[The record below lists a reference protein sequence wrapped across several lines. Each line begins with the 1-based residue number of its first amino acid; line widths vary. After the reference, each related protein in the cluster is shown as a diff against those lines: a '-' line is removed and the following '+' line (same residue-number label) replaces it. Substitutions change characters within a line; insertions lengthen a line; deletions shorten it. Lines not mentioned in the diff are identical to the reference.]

1 MVRLIGIAVMTSS
14 WLSAMPALA
23 RPTAPAPSPV
33 VNRCLQLAAT
43 KHSVDYRLLRA
54 IAHQESHFN
63 PSAVRKPGVA
73 GNSDGSTDYGLMQ
86 INSSWLGT
94 LKKHGI
100 TQASLLEPCTNA
112 DVGAW
117 ILASN
122 FARMGVTW
130 NAVGAYNAVTPW
142 KRVRYANGVYGKLL
156 KQNTPVTAQATQHSD
171 QTANNKQSTETVRAS
186 QMASYEEVQP

>member
-1 MVRLIGIAVMTSS
+1 MVRLIGIAVITSS
-14 WLSAMPALA
+14 WLIAMPTLA
-23 RPTAPAPSPV
+23 RPTVAVPSPTV
-33 VNRCLQLAAT
+33 DRCLQLAAT
-43 KHSVDYRLLRA
+43 KHNVDYRLLRA

-63 PSAVRKPGVA
+63 PTAVRKPGVA

-86 INSSWLGT
+86 INSSWLTT
-94 LKKHGI
+94 LRKHGI

-122 FARMGVTW
+122 FSRMGVNW

-142 KRVRYANGVYGKLL
+142 KRVRYANGVYSKLL
-156 KQNTPVTAQATQHSD
+156 KHISPNATQTPAPSNQPSD
-171 QTANNKQSTETVRAS
+171 PTPSTETVRTS
-186 QMASYEEVQP
+186 QMASYEEAQP